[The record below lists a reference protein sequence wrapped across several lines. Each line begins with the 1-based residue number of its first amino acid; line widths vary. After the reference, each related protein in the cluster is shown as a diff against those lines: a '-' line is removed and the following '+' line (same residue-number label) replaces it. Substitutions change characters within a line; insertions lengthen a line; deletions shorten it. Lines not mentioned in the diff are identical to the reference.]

1 MLLGD
6 GGVEG
11 SFSAFDSWINY
22 QFLSFHLEVL
32 GSALA
37 LAMVTSLL
45 VSVTCHI
52 SAVVLTETKLWL
64 IYN

>member
-22 QFLSFHLEVL
+22 QFLSFHLKVL
-32 GSALA
+32 GSAIA

-45 VSVTCHI
+45 VTVTFPT
-52 SAVVLTETKLWL
+52 VVLTETKLWL